1 MPDTSLEHATALEVW
16 QLIRDRQITVTEAA
30 QHYFD
35 RIEHHDTFGAFVA
48 TNPELALE
56 RAASLDAAS
65 DRSAVLFGI
74 PTADKDLHLRAG
86 TPTTF
91 GSRAFEGYVPDETDA
106 LTQQLDESGI
116 VSLGKTASPEFG
128 FAGYT
133 SSLAHGHTTIPG
145 HPELGAGGSSGGA
158 AAAVAGGLLPF
169 APGSDAG
176 GSVRIPAAACGIV
189 GLKPS
194 RGRIP
199 ALGGQGSIGQLAVA
213 GGLGKTV
220 ADVALLVDGMIPR
233 QHGTTDYATVLR
245 SPQLDGGSLLA
256 PAIRGELADGRKRAR
271 IAVLTGE
278 SPWQEFVDTPISQEA
293 TAAVERAVV
302 QLSNMGHEID
312 EVEMPFL
319 AGYADE
325 FVALWHFNA
334 AALPVTDEQFELLE
348 PLTQQFIRSGR
359 TIGPRRVV
367 QAVQA
372 FSGFEQQVVRAFA
385 PYDAVITPTT
395 ALTPRPVGWHTDDPD
410 ENFKRQCQYTPHT
423 SFVNVVGL
431 PALSMPVLPLPEG
444 LSMSVQLIGRPGD
457 EAGIL
462 ALGRQLERAF
472 T

>member
-1 MPDTSLEHATALEVW
+1 MPDVTPLDLSSVTALELW
-16 QLIRDRQITVTEAA
+16 QLIHDRQVSVTEAT
-30 QHYFD
+30 QHFID
-35 RIEHHDTFGAFVA
+35 RIEQHDTFGAFVA
-48 TNPELALE
+48 TTPELALD
-56 RAASLDAAS
+56 RAAELDNAS
-65 DRSAVLFGI
+65 DRTPMLFGL

-86 TPTTF
+86 TPTSF
-91 GSRAFEGYVPDETDA
+91 GSRAFAGYVPDETDA
-106 LTQQLDESGI
+106 LTRQLDAAGI

-213 GGLGKTV
+213 GALGRTV
-220 ADVALLVDGMIPR
+220 ADVALMVDGMIDER
-233 QHGTTDYATVLR
+233 NGA
-245 SPQLDGGSLLA
+245 SLLA
-256 PAIRGELADGRKRAR
+256 PAIRGEPTDGRTRAR
-271 IAVLTGE
+271 IAVLTGD
-278 SPWQEFVDTPISQEA
+278 SPWQDFVDTPLSAEA
-293 TAAVERAVV
+293 EAATQRAVEELAAA
-302 QLSNMGHEID
+302 GHEID
-312 EVEMPFL
+312 EVEMPYL
-319 AGYADE
+319 DGYADR
-325 FVALWHFNA
+325 FVTLWHFNA

-348 PLTQQFIRSGR
+348 PMTQEFIRSGR

-367 QAVQA
+367 EAVQA
-372 FSGFEQQVVRAFA
+372 FAAYEQLVVRAFE

-431 PALSMPVLPLPEG
+431 PALSIPVLPLPDG
-444 LSMSVQLIGRPGD
+444 TSMSVQLIGRVNE
-457 EAGIL
+457 EANIL
-462 ALGRQLERAF
+462 ALGRQLERRIPRPQRAF